1 MVEGQDSLEVIR
13 GLINLKPRHRGSVVT
28 IGNFDGVHLGHQSIL
43 RQVRDKAAE
52 LGTRSMLICFE
63 PQPQEFFDEFNA
75 PARLTRFREKVELL
89 TELGIDQVLCFKF
102 NEKTRSMPAERFV
115 EILVH
120 DINVK
125 ALFVGDDFRFGH
137 DRSGDFSMLQAA
149 GREFGFDVTNQHSLT
164 FEHERVSSTRIR
176 ECLAEGDFED
186 AEAMLG
192 HPYWIS
198 GKVIYGRQLGRQLG
212 APTANIQLHRYR
224 APIDGVYAVEIDGLD
239 KRYQGVANV
248 GVRPTLNEV
257 TLKPILEV
265 HIFDFAEEIY
275 GRRVKVIFRRKI
287 RQEIKFDGLDALK
300 AAIKQDI
307 ENARAWFAEQAA

>member
-1 MVEGQDSLEVIR
+1 M
-13 GLINLKPRHRGSVVT
+13 
-28 IGNFDGVHLGHQSIL
+28 GNFGYIDGAFRGKGDKIL
-43 RQVRDKAAE
+43 YRIGSR
-52 LGTRSMLICFE
+52 
-63 PQPQEFFDEFNA
+63 P
-75 PARLTRFREKVELL
+75 VER
-89 TELGIDQVLCFKF
+89 G
-102 NEKTRSMPAERFV
+102 
-115 EILVH
+115 
-120 DINVK
+120 VK
-125 ALFVGDDFRFGH
+125 AFFMIRYKFKVVVVIEVGRDYIH
-137 DRSGDFSMLQAA
+137 DRVISDRMHD
-149 GREFGFDVTNQHSLT
+149 R
-164 FEHERVSSTRIR
+164 
-176 ECLAEGDFED
+176 GDFED